1 MQQPTIL
8 ALQQQLPFHQHHS
21 SGGPYPNASKAL
33 IRAAAAAVFPVLVLM
48 RGINALATSA
58 MLPSVPV
65 LERDICTLNLVR
77 PCAPSGSGSLAPTDA
92 NFIHRQQ
99 QQLIKL
105 RRK

>member
-21 SGGPYPNASKAL
+21 SGGPDSSARKPL
-33 IRAAAAAVFPVLVLM
+33 IRAAAAAVFPVLVLV
-48 RGINALATSA
+48 RSINALATA
-58 MLPSVPV
+58 VMLSSVPV
-65 LERDICTLNLVR
+65 LERDICTLALVR
-77 PCAPSGSGSLAPTDA
+77 LCAPSGSGSLAPTNA

-105 RRK
+105 WRQ